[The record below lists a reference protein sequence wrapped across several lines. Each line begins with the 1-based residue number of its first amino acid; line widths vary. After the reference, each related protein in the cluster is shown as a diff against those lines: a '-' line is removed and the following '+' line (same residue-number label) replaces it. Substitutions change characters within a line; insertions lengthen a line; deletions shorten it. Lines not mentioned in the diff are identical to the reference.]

1 MVMVQDLSTKGCIL
15 SYKKEEWISVNQQWE
30 TRSTERETETER
42 ERTTQGGRQQRYAI
56 SMGRVT
62 INDGGRGAWR
72 QQGNSSNGDS

>member
-1 MVMVQDLSTKGCIL
+1 MVSHSCSFYGHGAGICTL
-15 SYKKEEWISVNQQWE
+15 SYEKEEWISVNQQWE
-30 TRSTERETETER
+30 TRSTERER
-42 ERTTQGGRQQRYAI
+42 ERTTQGGREQRYAI

>member
-1 MVMVQDLSTKGCIL
+1 VDFSESAVGNTIHRERNRD
-15 SYKKEEWISVNQQWE
+15 
-30 TRSTERETETER
+30 TERER